1 MSLPYS
7 ILKVFFTEKH
17 KITELY
23 EKNGKKA
30 DKSEKLIQ
38 DLIEHNLSTIFPNL
52 EFLATE
58 HTFDK
63 LRPDSIAF
71 DNKINSF
78 VIIEYKNVKHKGLV
92 DQGMSYYNLVQKQ
105 KASFVLLYQDIKEK
119 ILNRKNVHWDKTK
132 IIFIAPE
139 FTEHQRRSTQDSS
152 VSLPIELYKISKWDN
167 GIILLDTIGGKK
179 DKKIAD
185 KIKLGNKEP
194 SEYSED
200 AYLIGEYDTA
210 VPSEQTRK
218 IYFKMKNLI
227 LSTFSGIEYKQK
239 SKYVKFYSK
248 KNNSVICTIEVQK
261 DKLKLSYSVSEK
273 NIIPINSF
281 VRDMTGIGHLG
292 LGNYMSKIKT
302 ETDIEKAIP
311 LIEKAYNFNVK

>member
-1 MSLPYS
+1 M
-7 ILKVFFTEKH
+7 KVFLVENH
-17 KITELY
+17 NITELY

-38 DLIEHNLSTIFPNL
+38 DLIEHNLSTIFPDL

-58 HTFDK
+58 HPIDK

-71 DNKINSF
+71 NNKLNSF

-105 KASFVLLYQDIKEK
+105 QASFVLLYQDIKEK

-179 DKKIAD
+179 DKKITD
-185 KIKLGNKEP
+185 NIKLENRKP
-194 SEYSED
+194 NEYSET
-200 AYLIGEYDTA
+200 AYLNGEYGTPI
-210 VPSEQTRK
+210 PSKQTRE
-218 IYFKMKNLI
+218 IYFKIKNSI
-227 LSTFSGIEYKQK
+227 LNIFSDTEYIQK
-239 SKYVKFYSK
+239 KKYVKFYLKTNDSA
-248 KNNSVICTIEVQK
+248 ICTLTVQK
-261 DKLKLSYSVSEK
+261 NSLRLSYSVLEK
-273 NIIPINSF
+273 DIIPMSSF
-281 VRDMTGIGHLG
+281 VRDMTGIGHSG
-292 LGNYMSKIKT
+292 LGNYVSEIKT
-302 ETDIEKAIP
+302 EIDIEKAIP
-311 LIEKAYNFNVK
+311 LIEKSYNFNVK